1 MAKKKLSYED
11 ALAQIEQIAQTLE
24 NEEVSLE
31 KSIKLYKEGMEL
43 TLFCRNTL
51 EVAEKEVME
60 LKKTFDGKYTFTAF
74 DQNEEDLKK

>member
-60 LKKTFDGKYTFTAF
+60 LKKTFDGKYTLTAF
-74 DQNEEDLKK
+74 DQNEED